1 MTTPNSPSYGAQ
13 ASRRSQ
19 TKINDYDWQDA
30 SSTKINNYDWQDAS
44 STKINNYDWPDA
56 SSDYHRPD
64 ASSTNYSS
72 FRKFK
77 NLKISQRTLPHWE
90 SAGAIYFVTFNT
102 FKKLELTPEARQVVL
117 DSCLF
122 FNNQRYKTYAVVI
135 MPDHVH
141 WLIQPLLKSDQEYWS
156 LGSIIH
162 SIKSYSSKQVPKVM
176 NHIGIV
182 WQYERYDR
190 IMRDEI
196 EFLETWHYIRQ
207 NPVKANLSEMA
218 ETYPFFWQMDSVE
231 KSSVK

>member
-19 TKINDYDWQDA
+19 PN
-30 SSTKINNYDWQDAS
+30 INNYDWQDAS
-44 STKINNYDWPDA
+44 STKINNYHRQDVSSNYHRQDA
-56 SSDYHRPD
+56 SSNYHRQD
-64 ASSTNYSS
+64 ASSTNYTS
-72 FRKFK
+72 FVKSK
-77 NLKISQRTLPHWE
+77 NLKISQRNLPHWE
-90 SAGAIYFVTFNT
+90 LAGAIYFVTFNT

-141 WLIQPLLKSDQEYWS
+141 WLIQPLPKSDQEYWS

-190 IMRDEI
+190 IMRDER
-196 EFLETWHYIRQ
+196 EFLESWNYIRE
-207 NPVKANLSEMA
+207 NPVKANLSDMA